1 MRFRCEN
8 ELFFLSLSLNCCLL
22 LLLFNFVPLLFMEE
36 YLQRK
41 YAAIRVVHVCSL
53 VYKRN
58 LNCLRC
64 VFVETILQKNSALF
78 FLIYP
83 LFLSHFFCSCIY
95 SYLKFYF
102 LARLMATKNRH
113 CILSV
118 LQNTARVLHFI

>member
-78 FLIYP
+78 FYLIHP
-83 LFLSHFFCSCIY
+83 LFLSQFFCSCL
-95 SYLKFYF
+95 YLKFY
-102 LARLMATKNRH
+102 LLPRLMATKNRH